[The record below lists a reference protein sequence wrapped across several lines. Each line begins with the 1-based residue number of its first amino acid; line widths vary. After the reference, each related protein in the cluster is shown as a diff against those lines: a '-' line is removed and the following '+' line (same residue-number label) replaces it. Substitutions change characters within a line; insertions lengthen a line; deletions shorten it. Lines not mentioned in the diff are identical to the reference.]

1 MDRYGFDILKPTK
14 NKHYPLY
21 QKEQIINQVLL
32 NKETTQSVSVDEGL
46 PSEEMLHTWVK
57 KYKENGYNIV
67 ERKRGRSTMP
77 KLTKKK
83 ENETLEEE
91 NKRLKEKNYKTIDE
105 LIITIDDYITYY
117 NYDRIKEKLKG
128 LSPVN
133 YRPQSFNYKLFINCP
148 IFGVQFNR

>member
-91 NKRLKEKNYKTIDE
+91 NKRLKEK
-105 LIITIDDYITYY
+105 II
-117 NYDRIKEKLKG
+117 R
-128 LSPVN
+128 
-133 YRPQSFNYKLFINCP
+133 Q
-148 IFGVQFNR
+148 